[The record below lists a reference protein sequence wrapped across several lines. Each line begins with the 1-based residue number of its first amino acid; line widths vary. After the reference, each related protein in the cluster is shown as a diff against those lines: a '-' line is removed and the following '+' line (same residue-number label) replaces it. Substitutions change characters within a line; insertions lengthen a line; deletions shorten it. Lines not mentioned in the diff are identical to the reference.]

1 MDIEL
6 KGSVYKSGYI
16 VKKYLLKEE
25 KNIVRK
31 VLYILS
37 DCNNKIVI
45 AENDEDNYK
54 LEELLQ
60 VKVNILNVLKY
71 YNSQV
76 NDLEFNLN

>member
-6 KGSVYKSGYI
+6 KK
-16 VKKYLLKEE
+16 LLKEE

-31 VLYILS
+31 VLYILL
-37 DCNNKIVI
+37 DCNTKIVI

>member
-6 KGSVYKSGYI
+6 KD
-16 VKKYLLKEE
+16 LLKEE

-31 VLYILS
+31 VLYILL

-76 NDLEFNLN
+76 NDLEFKLIL